1 VDVLIEEFNIKR
13 QRGLKFVLFLVAFI
27 IVTLATLLEEVAGVE
42 D

>member
-13 QRGLKFVLFLVAFI
+13 QRGLKFFLFLVAFTV
-27 IVTLATLLEEVAGVE
+27 VTFAIFLEGVAGIE